1 MRAMEFSKG
10 PARALALEFYPES
23 VDAFAQELPKAKA
36 ALVDWK
42 ARHGG
47 RCEMVLFTVVSVP
60 EHHAA
65 IEAMI
70 QQVCR
75 DEAALAPLLQSLE
88 VRVALYID
96 PDGEAVKE
104 YALAGAAPTEA
115 AEAKPWW
122 RFW

>member
-1 MRAMEFSKG
+1 MRVMEFSKG
-10 PARALALEFYPES
+10 PARAVALEFYPES
-23 VDAFAQELPKAKA
+23 VGAFAQELPKVKA

-42 ARHGG
+42 AKHGG

-65 IEAMI
+65 IEALI
-70 QQVCR
+70 QQVCH
-75 DEAALAPLLQSLE
+75 DEAELSPLLQALD

-104 YALAGAAPTEA
+104 YALAEAAPTTA
-115 AEAKPWW
+115 AETKPWW
-122 RFW
+122 RLW